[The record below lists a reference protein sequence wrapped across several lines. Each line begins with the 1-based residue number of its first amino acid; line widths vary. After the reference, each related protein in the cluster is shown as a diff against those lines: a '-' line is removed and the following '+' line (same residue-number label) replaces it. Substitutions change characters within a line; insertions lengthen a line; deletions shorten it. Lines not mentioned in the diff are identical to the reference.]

1 MDFIMKRLN
10 FMKLKYLIVLI
21 LLMTSFNLFSQTIN
35 YRTTLYSYKEINE
48 YTLSWGEWSSFERSN
63 MLITFDLNS
72 DVVTVYSPA
81 IQVYSI
87 VEHVGDYYDSD
98 NDYHMVFKFIDQDN
112 DIGYLRLLQ
121 RTNGVS
127 EIYIEFSN
135 IKWCYRITRI

>member
-1 MDFIMKRLN
+1 MKH
-10 FMKLKYLIVLI
+10 KYLIVLI
-21 LLMTSFNLFSQTIN
+21 LLMTSFSLFSQTIN
-35 YRTTLYSYKEINE
+35 YRTTLYSHKEINE

-87 VEHVGDYYDSD
+87 VEHVSNYYDSD

-135 IKWCYRITRI
+135 VKWCYRITKI